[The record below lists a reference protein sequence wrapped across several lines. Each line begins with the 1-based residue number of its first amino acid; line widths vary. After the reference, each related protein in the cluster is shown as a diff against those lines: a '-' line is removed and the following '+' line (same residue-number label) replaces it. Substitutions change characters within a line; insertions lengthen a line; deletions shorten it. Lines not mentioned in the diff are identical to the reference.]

1 MLDNTRAWLLGQIR
15 AAKPSFISKQPH
27 FNFISAHY
35 FWIVSLTILASV
47 LMYATAGGQL
57 AYIDALFFASG
68 ANTQAGLNTVDV
80 NLLNTFQQICI
91 YIFTMTSN
99 PIVIHSSVVFLRLYW
114 FEKRFQ
120 NMVRDARARRVTIS
134 KSRAKAHLDMNQAE
148 MGVAG
153 RNIRIMPNSGSR
165 ITNDGIILDKKVE
178 NGGRESPSS
187 NHTAVPSSSD
197 TDDSRR
203 SGANGHSERP
213 SSGDTAARSSY
224 TPRTARSDDIELDSI
239 HGPRRLSHAE
249 HLAILERQRRGYDE
263 TLRIPNPRDVEK
275 GIKPKRVEE
284 GDAPEA
290 EEEEDPNQP
299 GIRSPG
305 NTRPNTPP
313 EGVNPRNRQPTIKIF
328 EPQKPSE
335 RRQRPA
341 QQNEESPERDTM
353 DELAEKATVIGNVL
367 DSVMF
372 RKPRI
377 FQRGQKKYHVDSDED
392 ENDGPRPGP
401 KHRTRTL
408 DVLRGALTG
417 EKADDAP
424 YLSWTPTL
432 GRNSQFP
439 GLSLEQREELGGIEY
454 RSLRTLALLLVC
466 YFWGWSIFALVCLLP
481 WIKSPSNNEYAQVVD
496 AAGMSRTWWGF
507 FTANSAFL
515 DLGLTLTPDSMVSF
529 NQSQYVLMIMVFLI
543 IIGNTG
549 FPVMLRSIIW
559 VMARLVPRGSGLWE
573 ELRFLLDHPRRC
585 FTLLFPASATWWL
598 FWILIGLNAIDLLFF
613 VLLDLNDNVVSD
625 MPVHLRIVNGLFQAA
640 CTRTAGFSSVNLS
653 LLHPAVQVSYMMMMY
668 ISVFPIAISIRRTN
682 VYEEKSLGVYNSAE
696 DDETINDASAMSYV
710 GTHLR
715 RQLSFD
721 LWYVFLGL
729 FILSITEGSKIKK
742 NEFNVYSILFELISA
757 YGTVGLSLGY
767 PNVNASLSSQF
778 TTGGKLVI
786 IAMQI
791 RGRHRGLPY
800 GLDRAVL
807 LPSEARFADEALETQ
822 NGLTRQM
829 TAVTNRT
836 GADLQRGR
844 SRDRGI
850 ISSFLHPGP
859 AVPREDRNLA
869 RRVSFDAGV
878 SASGANGTE
887 GPDLRRRHTVA
898 VEDADTDEDEE
909 IAPAARARRVFTTP
923 MG

>member
-1 MLDNTRAWLLGQIR
+1 
-15 AAKPSFISKQPH
+15 
-27 FNFISAHY
+27 
-35 FWIVSLTILASV
+35 
-47 LMYATAGGQL
+47 
-57 AYIDALFFASG
+57 
-68 ANTQAGLNTVDV
+68 
-80 NLLNTFQQICI
+80 
-91 YIFTMTSN
+91 MTSN

-178 NGGRESPSS
+178 NGGHESPSS
-187 NHTAVPSSSD
+187 NHTAVPSSPD

-249 HLAILERQRRGYDE
+249 HLAILERQRRGHDE

-335 RRQRPA
+335 RRQRPT
-341 QQNEESPERDTM
+341 QQDEESPERDTM
-353 DELAEKATVIGNVL
+353 DELAEEATVIGNVL

-481 WIKSPSNNEYAQVVD
+481 WIKSPANNEYAQVVD

-625 MPVHLRIVNGLFQAA
+625 MPVHLRI
-640 CTRTAGFSSVNLS
+640 
-653 LLHPAVQVSYMMMMY
+653 
-668 ISVFPIAISIRRTN
+668 
-682 VYEEKSLGVYNSAE
+682 
-696 DDETINDASAMSYV
+696 
-710 GTHLR
+710 
-715 RQLSFD
+715 
-721 LWYVFLGL
+721 
-729 FILSITEGSKIKK
+729 
-742 NEFNVYSILFELISA
+742 
-757 YGTVGLSLGY
+757 
-767 PNVNASLSSQF
+767 F

-807 LPSEARFADEALETQ
+807 LPSEARFADEAFETQ

-850 ISSFLHPGP
+850 FSSFLHPGP

-878 SASGANGTE
+878 SASGANGME
-887 GPDLRRRHTVA
+887 GLDLRRRHTVA

-909 IAPAARARRVFTTP
+909 IAPATRARRVFTTP